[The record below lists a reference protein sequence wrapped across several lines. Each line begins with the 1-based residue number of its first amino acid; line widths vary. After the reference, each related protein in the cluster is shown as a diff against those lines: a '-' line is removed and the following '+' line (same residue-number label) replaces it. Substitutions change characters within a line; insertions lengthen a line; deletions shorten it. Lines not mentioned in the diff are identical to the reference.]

1 MQDKEIISLFFA
13 RDQKALSEVSQKYG
27 AYCYSLAFHIV
38 SQHEDA
44 EECVNDTW
52 LGAWNSIPPQKPDIL
67 KYFLAKITRSK
78 AIDRLKKYHAKKR
91 GEDEAALVLDEL
103 SECIA
108 GGSDPESEILI
119 CELSDIINVFLEAIP
134 IRDRQLFVRRYFYTE
149 RIDDIASKAGM
160 SKNNV
165 SVSLHRTRA
174 KLKEHLKKEGY
185 LI

>member
-1 MQDKEIISLFFA
+1 MQDKEIISLFFS

-27 AYCYSLAFHIV
+27 AYCYSLAFNIV
-38 SQHEDA
+38 LQHEDA

-52 LGAWNSIPPQKPDIL
+52 LSAWNSIPPQKPDIL

-78 AIDRLKKYHAKKR
+78 AIDRLKKYRAKKR
-91 GEDEAALVLDEL
+91 GADEVAVVLEEL
-103 SECIA
+103 SDCIE
-108 GGSDPESEILI
+108 GGFNPQQEILN
-119 CELSDIINVFLEAIP
+119 CELSNIINAFLSTIP

-149 RIDDIASKAGM
+149 SINDIASKAGM
-160 SKNNV
+160 NNNNV

-174 KLKEHLKKEGY
+174 KLKDHLKKEGY